1 MAVNLSPYGGVGA
14 QFLDNAGN
22 VLTGGKIFTY
32 AAGTTTNQV
41 TYTTSAGN
49 IPHSNPIILD
59 ASGRVPS
66 GGEIWLTDGLS
77 YKFILR
83 DANDVLIATYD
94 NVTGINSNF
103 VAFTNQQEIQTATAG
118 QTVFNLTTTTYSPG
132 TNSLSV
138 FVDGVNQYGPGAQYA
153 YLETNSTTITFVNGL
168 HVGALVKFTTSQLN
182 SSGAADACQV
192 SYVSTNT
199 NIPPTTVCNRLD
211 DIYRYHPNINNVA
224 TVTVYCDP
232 VSGSDSNPGTLLQPY
247 QTFQHAVDMCPQ
259 TLTFQYIIDLVSAA
273 TLPVTYNEDVLIR
286 DIHAPVTD
294 PSVPFLIGAGL
305 QIIGAGPDFLTD
317 DPKDCKIGSLT
328 ISGCS
333 GLASPELFGAHI
345 LRASPYYQSE
355 EYIGIYAT
363 EEAQLYN
370 LSFEPVLPA
379 IAGVRVFRAGVTIK
393 GIDITGLAHAIW
405 AKRLANGNVFNWYG
419 TYWTGSGAGAVF
431 RSEESSIVTIG
442 FDASV
447 SGGSAPVGVTNA
459 NLFNYNY
466 GLVADLFGI
475 RFARRMFY
483 GNPEYNSTYGTD
495 SFGAGQ
501 NFNISGA
508 ESVAIGL
515 NARGDA
521 AAAVSIGPNSDAGA
535 TASVALGSA
544 TLANSGIRATA
555 IGSQAEAT
563 GEESVAL
570 GFDAVASHAN
580 ANAIGA
586 DAATTAANTTMIGGP
601 NNTVTQTY
609 GSLEVIGGGG
619 ALFLRSP
626 NNTRYRLSIDNAGAL
641 VIAAAP

>member
-1 MAVNLSPYGGVGA
+1 VA
-14 QFLDNAGN
+14 
-22 VLTGGKIFTY
+22 VLTIAPPFPLFTD
-32 AAGTTTNQV
+32 ADGTPLENGYVYIGQPYLDPQT
-41 TYTTSAGN
+41 
-49 IPHSNPIILD
+49 NPITVYWD
-59 ASGRVPS
+59 AALTIPAAQPLRTLNGYFVYDGSPANAYIGSDYSMRVANKNNSFIYSFQSASAPTIPGSFTVDRFSG
-66 GGEIWLTDGLS
+66 DGLQIT
-77 YKFILR
+77 FILSIVPGTILNTQVYINGVYQNK
-83 DANDVLIATYD
+83 DTYVVSGSTLQFSQPPPLGID
-94 NVTGINSNF
+94 NVEVVMLS
-103 VAFTNQQEIQTATAG
+103 
-118 QTVFNLTTTTYSPG
+118 TYS
-132 TNSLSV
+132 V
-138 FVDGVNQYGPGAQYA
+138 GVVNADNVIYDPSNVNAV
-153 YLETNSTTITFVNGL
+153 STTVAT
-168 HVGALVKFTTSQLN
+168 
-182 SSGAADACQV
+182 
-192 SYVSTNT
+192 
-199 NIPPTTVCNRLD
+199 RLD

-495 SFGAGQ
+495 SFGAGE

-508 ESVAIGL
+508 QSVAIGL

-535 TASVALGSA
+535 TASVAVGSA

-563 GEESVAL
+563 GSESVAL
-570 GFDAVASHAN
+570 GFDAEAAYAN
-580 ANAIGA
+580 SNAIGA
-586 DAATTAANTTMIGGP
+586 GAVTPAANTTRIGNT

-609 GSLEVIGGGG
+609 GYFESLSSG
-619 ALFLRSP
+619 AGVYLKSP
-626 NNTRYRLSIDNAGAL
+626 NGTRYALTVDNAGAL

>member
-1 MAVNLSPYGGVGA
+1 MSVNLSPVAGAAA

-22 VLTGGKIFTY
+22 VLTGGKLFTY
-32 AAGTTTNQV
+32 LAGTTTPAAV
-41 TYTTSAGN
+41 YTDSTGTAF
-49 IPHSNPIILD
+49 HANPIILD
-59 ASGRVPS
+59 AAGRVPA
-66 GGEIWLTDGLS
+66 GGEIWLSDNIN
-77 YKFILR
+77 YKFVLK
-83 DANDVLIATYD
+83 DANDVLIATWD
-94 NVTGINSNF
+94 NIIGINSNF
-103 VAFTNQQEIQTATAG
+103 VNYTVQEEIQTATAG
-118 QTVFNLTTTTYSPG
+118 QTVFTLTTITYAPG
-132 TNSLSV
+132 TNSLQV
-138 FVDGVNQYGPGAQYA
+138 FVDGVNQYDGVAYA
-153 YLETNSTTITFVNGL
+153 FVETNANTVTFTAGL
-168 HVGALVKFTTSQLN
+168 HVGALVKFTTAVPSTGTATNASVVVYN
-182 SSGAADACQV
+182 SSNV
-192 SYVSTNT
+192 
-199 NIPPTTVCNRLD
+199 NIPTTTVANRLD
-211 DIYRYHPNINNVA
+211 DIYRYHPNMNNVA

-232 VSGSDSNPGTLLQPY
+232 VNGSDSNPGTLLQPY
-247 QTFQHAVDMCPQ
+247 QTFQHAVDMCPK

-419 TYWTGSGAGAVF
+419 TYWTGAGAGAVF

-442 FDASV
+442 FDAST

-495 SFGAGQ
+495 SFGAGE

-508 ESVAIGL
+508 QSVAIGL

-521 AAAVSIGPNSDAGA
+521 AAAVSIGSNSDAGA

-563 GEESVAL
+563 GSESVAL

-609 GSLEVIGGGG
+609 GSLEVISAGG

-626 NNTRYRLSIDNAGAL
+626 NNTRYRLSVDNAGAL

>member
-1 MAVNLSPYGGVGA
+1 VLVQTDIAVYRGNTLLTLTTDYTVTINANGTGSVTLVTAGTGNITIVGARAIQRSSDYTTGGDLFASTLNTDLDSQTIYSQQLAESLGRTIKIPITDDSTLNMQLPTASSRASKLFGFTASGQPTVSNTTVTQLDAAVSSFVNATGNNASSILYNPPGVGVA
-14 QFLDNAGN
+14 Q
-22 VLTGGKIFTY
+22 
-32 AAGTTTNQV
+32 
-41 TYTTSAGN
+41 
-49 IPHSNPIILD
+49 
-59 ASGRVPS
+59 
-66 GGEIWLTDGLS
+66 
-77 YKFILR
+77 
-83 DANDVLIATYD
+83 
-94 NVTGINSNF
+94 
-103 VAFTNQQEIQTATAG
+103 
-118 QTVFNLTTTTYSPG
+118 
-132 TNSLSV
+132 
-138 FVDGVNQYGPGAQYA
+138 
-153 YLETNSTTITFVNGL
+153 
-168 HVGALVKFTTSQLN
+168 
-182 SSGAADACQV
+182 
-192 SYVSTNT
+192 
-199 NIPPTTVCNRLD
+199 TTVANRLD
-211 DIYRYHPNINNVA
+211 DIYRYHPNMNNVA

-232 VSGSDSNPGTLLQPY
+232 VNGSDSNPGTLLQPY
-247 QTFQHAVDMCPQ
+247 QTFQHAVDMCPK

-273 TLPVTYNEDVLIR
+273 TLPVTYDEDVLIR

-294 PSVPFLIGAGL
+294 PSVPLLIGAGL

-317 DPKDCKIGSLT
+317 DPKDCEIGSLT

-483 GNPEYNSTYGTD
+483 GNPQYGSTYGTD

-609 GSLEVIGGGG
+609 GSLEVIGAGG

-626 NNTRYRLSIDNAGAL
+626 NNTRYRLSVDNAGAL